1 MYGVLSEGKKYFSL
15 PKYLQYS
22 VFFLENIFRGVET
35 KFSRNEGGQAK
46 IHKIYVVHTVSTCT
60 SFSMLES
67 DRACPCVN

>member
-1 MYGVLSEGKKYFSL
+1 MQNMNSTCTVS
-15 PKYLQYS
+15 
-22 VFFLENIFRGVET
+22 FLEKIFRGVET
-35 KFSRNEGGQAK
+35 QFSRNEGGQAK

>member
-1 MYGVLSEGKKYFSL
+1 MYIYILYI
-15 PKYLQYS
+15 YIYI
-22 VFFLENIFRGVET
+22 VFFLEKIFRGAET

-46 IHKIYVVHTVSTCT
+46 IHKIYAVHTVSTCT